1 MGNLHDLLERGA
13 WSRIVYRDL
22 PGLGHNGIALRLD
35 VDPELL
41 VLDTGPC
48 RDLDSPAL

>member
-1 MGNLHDLLERGA
+1 MLHRQLDDPLCVREEPRGGWHEERI
-13 WSRIVYRDL
+13 RV
-22 PGLGHNGIALRLD
+22 D